1 MQLLVEKT
9 LEYHAVVDPQAET
22 VLTDL
27 ATQYEAMID
36 QAMSLEGDESP
47 APATNSKQATK
58 QLKEKDQEIKQL
70 KADLFKNKKPAGKDI
85 EKDVLRKKVKELEQE
100 NR

>member
-36 QAMSLEGDESP
+36 QAMSLEGEESA
-47 APATNSKQATK
+47 APATSSKQATK
-58 QLKEKDQEIKQL
+58 QLKDKDQEIKQL
-70 KADLFKNKKPAGKDI
+70 KAELAKSKKP
-85 EKDVLRKKVKELEQE
+85 
-100 NR
+100 